1 VKPFAQHVGQR
12 AVVGAGDVLDF
23 EPRGVGFGSGAHRA
37 DQGNAAFQR
46 PQDQRQLG
54 REGVDRIDRVVE
66 PCRVEQQVGFF
77 VLDVFID
84 YVEFECRVD
93 VPQPLGQHL
102 GFGPSDGRVEGHQL
116 AVDIGRIDRVGI
128 GDGHAPHA
136 CPDDHLGGIGAHAAQ
151 SYDQH
156 VGRTQF
162 FEFFRSQQEL
172 RSFEPVVSHRSNIS
186 L

>member
-1 VKPFAQHVGQR
+1 M
-12 AVVGAGDVLDF
+12 
-23 EPRGVGFGSGAHRA
+23 PRFR
-37 DQGNAAFQR
+37 
-46 PQDQRQLG
+46 
-54 REGVDRIDRVVE
+54 
-66 PCRVEQQVGFF
+66 F

>member
-1 VKPFAQHVGQR
+1 M
-12 AVVGAGDVLDF
+12 
-23 EPRGVGFGSGAHRA
+23 
-37 DQGNAAFQR
+37 
-46 PQDQRQLG
+46 
-54 REGVDRIDRVVE
+54 
-66 PCRVEQQVGFF
+66 
-77 VLDVFID
+77 
-84 YVEFECRVD
+84 EFECRVD

-128 GDGHAPHA
+128 GDGHTSHA